1 MRFFA
6 HGKHCYCMKIILSAF
21 LALTLLTGATST
33 AFAGTK
39 SYSHKSSRG
48 KSRSG
53 SQRNPG
59 RQKTNIPKNKN

>member
-1 MRFFA
+1 
-6 HGKHCYCMKIILSAF
+6 MKTILSSF
-21 LALTLLTGATST
+21 LALTLLTGAMLIGTRPA
-33 AFAGTK
+33 AFASTK
-39 SYSHKSSRG
+39 NSKGSKNGSRG

>member
-1 MRFFA
+1 
-6 HGKHCYCMKIILSAF
+6 MKTILSSF
-21 LALTLLTGATST
+21 LALTLLMGATLMDTTSS
-33 AFAGTK
+33 AFASTK
-39 SYSHKSSRG
+39 NSRGSSKKGNRG

>member
-1 MRFFA
+1 
-6 HGKHCYCMKIILSAF
+6 MKTILSSF
-21 LALTLLTGATST
+21 LTLTLLVGASSL
-33 AFAGTK
+33 AFAKTSG
-39 SYSHKSSRG
+39 SSSKKGNRG